1 MSDVDATPQFPGRM
15 PTGADGVLEVGQ
27 TGDAT
32 CIVMTAD
39 LDMHTAGR
47 ARSVIEAVCDARPSK
62 VVIDLSRLEFVDSHG
77 LQLVVVAHRT
87 LTAAGCSIALVAP
100 PPHIRRAF
108 AIAGLDGLFPRRTGR
123 KRPVTPRRGPRVTG
137 S

>member
-1 MSDVDATPQFPGRM
+1 MSDVDDATPRVPGRM
-15 PTGADGVLEVGQ
+15 PTGADGVLEVRQ

-32 CIVMTAD
+32 RIVVTAD
-39 LDMHTAGR
+39 LDMHTAR
-47 ARSVIEAVCDARPSK
+47 HARSVIDAVCDARPSN

-77 LQLVVVAHRT
+77 LHLVVLAHRT

-100 PPHIRRAF
+100 PAHIRRAF
-108 AIAGLDGLFPRRTGR
+108 AIAGLDGLFPRRNGNGR
-123 KRPVTPRRGPRVTG
+123 GHV